1 METFTDKEKK
11 EVVNSFKSYMK
22 LVAYHSAIDY
32 SRKIKSPKY
41 SVVSLSEYAEN
52 EVSLS
57 QIDSDIFV
65 FLDKEDNIFSN
76 VKYNNA
82 FKKLTEKERKVL
94 LLHSKQYNPEEIS
107 KILGITRNNVDVL
120 KYRAIQKFKENLKK
134 G

>member
-57 QIDSDIFV
+57 QNDSDIFV

-94 LLHSKQYNPEEIS
+94 LQTI
-107 KILGITRNNVDVL
+107 
-120 KYRAIQKFKENLKK
+120 
-134 G
+134 